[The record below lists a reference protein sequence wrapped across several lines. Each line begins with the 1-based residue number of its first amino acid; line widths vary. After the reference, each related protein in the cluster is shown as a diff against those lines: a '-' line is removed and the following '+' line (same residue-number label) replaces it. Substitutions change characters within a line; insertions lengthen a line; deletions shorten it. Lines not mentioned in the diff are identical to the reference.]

1 MKSEAAIR
9 NVKFKFQ
16 VVESQK
22 RIDMLTSQIRYLKI
36 YIPETFTV
44 DKNSQEI
51 WLFDFKDCT
60 SCWKII
66 FLIDC

>member
-60 SCWKII
+60 SSWKIM

>member
-60 SCWKII
+60 SCWKIM

>member
-60 SCWKII
+60 NCWKIM

>member
-36 YIPETFTV
+36 YIPETFTA
-44 DKNSQEI
+44 DQNSQET

-60 SCWKII
+60 SCWKIM